1 MKKRIALGLILAL
14 CCASMCSCY
23 YNKQVDANEIGIR
36 MNDGVSI
43 SEIVGAGRY
52 TKFGWYAKLVSMD
65 VSSKLITLNME
76 DVSTSDKQ
84 TVGVEVLAEVAR
96 KSDEASVRN
105 LWKNYNAVARNDD
118 QLVMLVQELLRSP
131 VNKVSTQMTVDEML
145 GVAESPKTRA
155 TMENDI
161 SALLSPLLESRGIK
175 LITFQV
181 KNISVDP
188 QYQAKLQEK
197 STAAI
202 EIELAEQKAKQL
214 EKQLEQEKAQTDIDL
229 EKARRANLVAEEQ
242 AKVYEESKE
251 AYELKRLELLKGMLG
266 DSDKVYFIPE
276 GADITLFIG
285 NEAGGTVPVKRGV
298 KSSV

>member
-1 MKKRIALGLILAL
+1 MKRFALVLVLAL
-14 CCASMCSCY
+14 SMVLFCSCY
-23 YNKQVDANEIGIR
+23 YNAEIESNEVGIK
-36 MNDGVSI
+36 MDDGVSV
-43 SEIVGAGRY
+43 SEVVGAGRY
-52 TKFGWYAKLVSMD
+52 TNLDWYADIVSMD
-65 VSSKLITLNME
+65 VSTKKIVLLIE

-84 TVGVEVLAEVAR
+84 TVAVEVLAEVAR

-105 LWKNYNAVARNDD
+105 LWKNYNAVAKKDE
-118 QLVMLVQELLRSP
+118 QLTALVQDLLRSP

-145 GVAESPKTRA
+145 GVAESDKTRA

-161 SALLSPLLESRGIK
+161 FTLLSPLLETRGIA
-175 LITFQV
+175 LNAFQV
-181 KNISVDP
+181 MNISVDP

-214 EKQLEQEKAQTDIDL
+214 EKQLEQEQAQTEIDL

-251 AYELKRLELLKGMLG
+251 AYELKRLELMKGMLG
-266 DSDKVYFIPE
+266 ESDKVYFIPE
-276 GADITLFIG
+276 GADITLFLG
-285 NEAGGTVPVKRGV
+285 SDGAVPVK
-298 KSSV
+298 